1 MELENIFMLKVPL
14 IKEVGT
20 KINKKDKA
28 VKNGQ
33 TVHSMKVLISVEKN
47 TVMVFSNGLTA
58 QNIMGNGVIIKCMDM
73 ENSTGQMV
81 EFIKV
86 NIVTTK
92 NMDKVYIPGPMGE
105 CTKEDLVMENNT
117 ENEFTNNKMVNKYT
131 VYG

>member
-1 MELENIFMLKVPL
+1 MLKVLL

-58 QNIMGNGVIIKCMDM
+58 QNIMENGVIIKCMDT

-117 ENEFTNNKMVNKYT
+117 EKEFTNNKMVNKYT

>member
-1 MELENIFMLKVPL
+1 MLKAPL

-33 TVHSMKVLISVEKN
+33 TVHSTKALTSVERN
-47 TVMVFSNGLTA
+47 TVMAFSNGLTA
-58 QNIMGNGVIIKCMDM
+58 QNIMENGEITKCMDT
-73 ENSTGQMV
+73 ENSTGQME

-117 ENEFTNNKMVNKYT
+117 EKEFTNNKMVNKYT